1 MLVPLPEEALGFVL
15 RREVP
20 PHAGCVRRKRP
31 SLAAEQLGHPLALEL
46 AAHVPE
52 RGVDA
57 GERSVEVRAVEL
69 VLELRQRV
77 DERVDVEGVAP
88 ERMRRDLAMEN
99 VDGDVGVVRR
109 DLTPSF
115 DPLVRP
121 HPDEGDLRPS
131 EALDADDP
139 HSEPSTTM
147 FRIASPPRAAA
158 IASLMRSRG

>member
-1 MLVPLPEEALGFVL
+1 M
-15 RREVP
+15 
-20 PHAGCVRRKRP
+20 
-31 SLAAEQLGHPLALEL
+31 
-46 AAHVPE
+46 
-52 RGVDA
+52 
-57 GERSVEVRAVEL
+57 EL
-69 VLELRQRV
+69 VLELRQRI
-77 DERVDVEGVAP
+77 DERIDVEGVAP

-109 DLTPSF
+109 DLTPSL

-121 HPDEGDLRPS
+121 HPDEGDLRPG